1 MIQSRIKNNYLN
13 GVRNLVC
20 TEIHFLKNYSHN
32 QILTELENQ
41 IRGSI
46 PLTIERRSSIM
57 RFSGFFPL

>member
-1 MIQSRIKNNYLN
+1 MTEKYLSFQFT
-13 GVRNLVC
+13 GGGKCSILGHIREEL
-20 TEIHFLKNYSHN
+20 
-32 QILTELENQ
+32 ILTELENQ